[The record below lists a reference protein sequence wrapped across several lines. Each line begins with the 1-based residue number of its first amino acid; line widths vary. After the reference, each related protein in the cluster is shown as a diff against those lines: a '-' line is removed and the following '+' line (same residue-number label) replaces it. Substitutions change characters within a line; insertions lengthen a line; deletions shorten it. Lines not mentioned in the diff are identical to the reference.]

1 MTVKQDRIRNVEGA
15 DEVDADGWDDYADA
29 ISDTGEQ
36 DPVSHPS
43 LERSAVEVHSQQ
55 SLTLGSQAG
64 DGDEVSVDSKEG
76 DAMRKMM
83 MV

>member
-1 MTVKQDRIRNVEGA
+1 M
-15 DEVDADGWDDYADA
+15 
-29 ISDTGEQ
+29 
-36 DPVSHPS
+36 SHPS